1 MSIRMRS
8 RNLFPTAQQL
18 LNISIHTV
26 SNQMSDIARKLICF
40 PDVSHGPPSAN
51 ISSRHVGDLGNIT
64 AGPNGIIIVN
74 ITDYIIDLYNM
85 TRSILNRSM
94 VVHAMFDDGG
104 NTNNSLSST
113 TG

>member
-8 RNLFPTAQQL
+8 RNLLQTARQP

-26 SNQMSDIARKLICF
+26 SDQMCNIARKLICF
-40 PDVSHGPPSAN
+40 LDVSHGPPSAN
-51 ISSRHVGDLGNIT
+51 ISYRHVGDLGNIT
-64 AGPNGIIIVN
+64 ANSIGIIIVN
-74 ITDYIIDLYNM
+74 ITDSIIDLYNM

-104 NTNNSLSST
+104 YTNNSQSST